1 MLKRLLPS
9 IWLSLMNVYDIFLKN
24 LLQYTGGFWY
34 ELLRYD
40 IHFEKGCNCGFAN
53 YNLNDDKSEI
63 AVKNCC
69 KRLPNTTLSCS
80 TGRAVLSHP
89 DEVPLRGM
97 LNVAFKDKRKFH
109 RK

>member
-1 MLKRLLPS
+1 M
-9 IWLSLMNVYDIFLKN
+9 
-24 LLQYTGGFWY
+24 QYTGGFWY

-40 IHFEKGCNCGFAN
+40 IYFEKGCNCGFAN
-53 YNLNDDKSEI
+53 YNLNDDKSV

-80 TGRAVLSHP
+80 DGRAVLSYP

-97 LNVAFKDKRKFH
+97 FNVAFGTRRKL
-109 RK
+109 KKIQL